1 MNSKIVRVISILLS
15 VFIILYVA
23 VQAVSFFYSPY
34 EVQTVFKT
42 TVNNSVF
49 LNGLV
54 VRDEAVITQEKNGVI
69 RYQVQ
74 NGAKVAQQSVIAK
87 KYGSEADMLAQEK
100 AESLGKEIAVLTE
113 AQDKGATAAAT
124 LDSITTQI
132 NESYLELMGL
142 LAEKNLGKLQEY
154 KLGLQGLLSKKQI
167 IIGQQENYSE
177 RINALKSEQ
186 KKLLDS
192 IQTKPAEV
200 KSPNSGYFAQTV
212 DGLESQYACADAGEV
227 TYDELEAL
235 AAHEGSTDGGSNYLG
250 KIIKSFEWKL
260 VLFVS
265 DKESPSLKTDRKVK
279 LVFPNY
285 GSSEYPATVSSVE
298 LDRETGKHRVVLDCD
313 IMDNNIT
320 KMRAEKVELILSEVT
335 GIQVPKEAIRYENN
349 EMGVYEKTGRKLYF
363 RKIDS
368 LYENDE
374 FVISK
379 EHETDDSKHVYV
391 HHYDDVVIKG
401 KDLYDKKPIS

>member
-1 MNSKIVRVISILLS
+1 MNSKIVRVISVSLS
-15 VFIILYVA
+15 VFVILYVI
-23 VQAVSFFYSPY
+23 VQAVQFFYSPY
-34 EVQTVFKT
+34 EVQTVFKS
-42 TVNNSVF
+42 TVNNSVL

-54 VRDEAVITQEKNGVI
+54 IRDEEVISQEKTGVI
-69 RYQVQ
+69 RYQVH

-87 KYGSEADMLAQEK
+87 KYSSEADMLAQEK
-100 AESLGKEIAVLTE
+100 AEGLEEEIAVLDG
-113 AQDKGATAAAT
+113 AQSKGAITSAT

-142 LAEKNLGKLQEY
+142 LAEKNFSRVEEY
-154 KLGLQGLLSKKQI
+154 KLSIQGLMSKKQI
-167 IIGQQENYSE
+167 LIGQQENYSE
-177 RINALKSEQ
+177 RIAALKAEQ
-186 KKLLDS
+186 RALLDG
-192 IQTKPAEV
+192 IKTKPVEV
-200 KSPNSGYFAQTV
+200 KSPNSGYFAQSV
-212 DGLESQYACADAGEV
+212 DGLESQFACADAEKV
-227 TYDELEAL
+227 TFDQLEA
-235 AAHEGSTDGGSNYLG
+235 AALKSGGGSNYLG

-260 VLFVS
+260 VLFVG
-265 DKESPSLKTDRKVK
+265 DKEAAALKPGGKVS

-285 GSSEYPATVSSVE
+285 GSTVYSAVVSSLE
-298 LDRETGKHRVVLDCD
+298 ADPETGRYRVVFNCD

-335 GIQVPKEAIRYENN
+335 GIQIPKKAVRYENN

-363 RKIDS
+363 RKIDL

>member
-1 MNSKIVRVISILLS
+1 MNVKIVRVVSILLS
-15 VFIILYVA
+15 VFIIIYVV
-23 VQAVSFFYSPY
+23 VQVAGFFYSPY
-34 EVQTVFKT
+34 EVQTVYKT
-42 TVNNSVF
+42 TVNNSVI

-54 VRDEAVITQEKNGVI
+54 IRDEEVIDQQKSGVI

-87 KYGSEADMLAQEK
+87 KYSSEADMLTQEK
-100 AESLGKEIAVLTE
+100 AEALNEEIAVLTE

-124 LDSITTQI
+124 LDSVTAQI
-132 NESYLELMGL
+132 NEDYLELMGL
-142 LAEKNLGKLQEY
+142 IAKKDLDRLQEY
-154 KLGLQGLLSKKQI
+154 KLSLQGLLSKKQV
-167 IIGQQENYSE
+167 IIGRQENYNE
-177 RINALKSEQ
+177 RINALKVEQ
-186 KKLLDS
+186 KNLLNS
-192 IQTKPAEV
+192 IKEKPVEI

-212 DGLESQYACADAGEV
+212 DGLEDDYSCANAKKV
-227 TYDELEAL
+227 TYDQIDAL
-235 AAHEGSTDGGSNYLG
+235 AANQGGISGNDQLG

-260 VLFVS
+260 VMFVS
-265 DKESPSLKTDRKVK
+265 DKEAASLKTGEKIK
-279 LVFPNY
+279 LTFPNY
-285 GSSEYPATVSSVE
+285 GSKEYSAVIDSLE
-298 LDRETGKHRVVLDCD
+298 LDPDTGSYQVVFACN
-313 IMDNNIT
+313 IMDNGIT
-320 KMRAEKVELILSEVT
+320 KMRLEKVELILSEVT
-335 GIQVPKEAIRYENN
+335 GIQIPKEAIRYEEN

-379 EHETDDSKHVYV
+379 EHEADDSKHVYV

>member
-1 MNSKIVRVISILLS
+1 MNSKIVRVVSVLLS
-15 VFIILYVA
+15 VFIIIYVI
-23 VQAVSFFYSPY
+23 VQAVGFFYSPY

-42 TVNNSVF
+42 TVNNSVL

-54 VRDEAVITQEKNGVI
+54 LRDEEVISQEKSGVI

-100 AESLGKEIAVLTE
+100 AESIGEEIAVLTE

-132 NESYLELMGL
+132 NESYLELMSL
-142 LAEKNLGKLQEY
+142 LAEKNLDRLQEY

-167 IIGQQENYSE
+167 IIGRQENYNE
-177 RINALKSEQ
+177 RIEALRQEQ
-186 KKLLDS
+186 TSLLNS
-192 IQTKPAEV
+192 IKTAPLEV

-212 DGLESQYACADAGEV
+212 DGLESQFACEDAAQI
-227 TYDELEAL
+227 TYDQVEAL
-235 AAHEGSTDGGSNYLG
+235 AKEPVSGQSSYIG

-265 DKESPSLKTDRKVK
+265 DNEVPYLETGSKVNV
-279 LVFPNY
+279 VFPSY
-285 GSSEYPATVSSVE
+285 GSTAYPVAVNSVE
-298 LDRETGKHRVVLDCD
+298 LDRETGKHRLVLDCD

-320 KMRAEKVELILSEVT
+320 KMRAEKVELILDEVT
-335 GIQVPKEAIRYENN
+335 GIQIPKEAIRYEDN

-368 LYENDE
+368 LYENDD

-379 EHETDDSKHVYV
+379 DHDTDDSDHVYV